1 MAGMEDPVDFLLFD
15 VIVFLGFGVSELF
28 RGRAPTDETVTD
40 RSLTLPVDRDMPIC
54 VSPSTSNLL
63 CDTTPTCVCNM
74 GQKCSVKVDTV
85 YRHNI
90 DLDYHHKCF

>member
-40 RSLTLPVDRDMPIC
+40 RSFSTPLPVVVGRDIPIYLRQQ
-54 VSPSTSNLL
+54 VTFKRTQLL
-63 CDTTPTCVCNM
+63 PVLH
-74 GQKCSVKVDTV
+74 GPKTV
-85 YRHNI
+85 Q
-90 DLDYHHKCF
+90 L